1 MRRSRFLLALL
12 TLFPNLG
19 FAEAPKPLLTLDEFF
34 NAVEIHRVQISPDG
48 RAVVIETSR
57 ADWDA
62 DRFRSDLWLYRDE
75 GAGSLVP
82 LTTTGHD
89 HDAQW
94 SPDGKWI
101 AFLSD
106 RGPEEEPAKE
116 SKHGTTEPENV
127 VQVCAISVAGGE
139 AFAVTRSEEE
149 VHAFAWSAH
158 SREIYFAT
166 RTAWSKEQKEAYK
179 KEWKDAVQ
187 FRESERGDV
196 INRIAVADALRC
208 VTASAGAP
216 CDASTAVAQITTTP
230 LRAKQLETS
239 PDGKH
244 IALLTE
250 SRTERWESLEDYAI
264 YLVDAAGGPAKKLVV
279 RPAFLDSL
287 RWAQDSR
294 SIFFHFLN
302 GAVEGPYQD
311 AQPRVYSVDPDSGS
325 IVRWAAMFPGALAG
339 YASLPGGGLLATG
352 RMGTEVQM
360 YLQRSVGGDFV
371 KQAGSPGTYEE
382 ISPAAHSPRLAFVH
396 SSLQEPAEVYLAE
409 SAADLAHARRI
420 TSFNRILA
428 ERALPEGKPYRWTAD
443 DGVTVEGML
452 IYPPGKFDAKHL
464 RTLTLIHGGP
474 GDADGN
480 HFEADWYQWGSLAA
494 AQGWLVFEPNYR
506 GSIGYGDTFAL
517 GIVPQI
523 VSKPGRDIMAGVDAL
538 VKDGIAD
545 PDHLTIG
552 GYSYG
557 GYLTNWL
564 ITQTTRFQAAVTG
577 AGAVEHAVNWGNDDT
592 TLDDAYFLGGKPWEA
607 KQRYNEEAAIW
618 QMNKVKTPTH
628 IVAGAD
634 DTRVYVG
641 ENYLLERALHA
652 QGIPVK
658 LLLFPGEG
666 HPLDK
671 NPWHGKIKVREEL
684 RWLESHQ

>member
-1 MRRSRFLLALL
+1 MRRNRFVLTLL
-12 TLFPNLG
+12 TLLLNLG
-19 FAEAPKPLLTLDEFF
+19 FAGAQKPPLTLDEFF
-34 NAVEIHRVQISPDG
+34 NAVDIHHIQISPDG

-62 DRFRSDLWLYRDE
+62 DRFRSDLWLYRDD
-75 GAGSLVP
+75 GATLLAP

-89 HDAQW
+89 RDAQW

-106 RGPEEEPAKE
+106 RRLAEEPEKDSEHARTE
-116 SKHGTTEPENV
+116 SEKA
-127 VQVCAISVAGGE
+127 VQVYAISVAGGE
-139 AFAVTRSEEE
+139 AFAVTRGEEE
-149 VHAFAWSAH
+149 VHAFAWSAD

-166 RTAWSKEQKEAYK
+166 RTPWSKEQKEAYK

-187 FRESERGDV
+187 FRESERDDV
-196 INRIAVADALRC
+196 ISRIAVADAMHC
-208 VTASAGAP
+208 AMANAGKA
-216 CDASTAVAQITTTP
+216 CDASADVTQITTTP

-239 PDGKH
+239 PDGRR

-250 SRTERWESLEDYAI
+250 SRTERWESLEDFAI
-264 YLVDAAGGPAKKLVV
+264 YLVDPAGGPAKKLVA

-287 RWAQDSR
+287 RWAPDSR
-294 SIFFHFLN
+294 SVFFHFLN

-311 AQPRVYSVDPDSGS
+311 AQPRVYSVDVDSGS
-325 IVRWAAMFPGALAG
+325 IVRWAAMFPGAVAA
-339 YASLPGGGLLATG
+339 YAPLPDGGLLATA
-352 RMGTEVQM
+352 RMGTEVQT
-360 YLQRSVGGDFV
+360 YLQRSVDRDFV
-371 KQAGSPGTYEE
+371 KQSGSPGTYEE
-382 ISPAAHSPRLAFVH
+382 ISTAAHSPRLAFVH
-396 SSLQEPAEVYLAE
+396 SNLQEPAEVYLAE
-409 SAADLAHARRI
+409 GADEIAHARRI
-420 TSFNRILA
+420 TGFNQIFT

-452 IYPPGKFDAKHL
+452 IYPPGKFQAKHL

-494 AQGWLVFEPNYR
+494 SEGWLVFEPNYR
-506 GSIGYGDTFAL
+506 GSIGYGDKFAL
-517 GIVPQI
+517 GIVPEI
-523 VSKPGRDIMAGVDAL
+523 VSKPGRDILTGVDAL

-545 PDHLTIG
+545 PDHLAIG

-564 ITQTTRFQAAVTG
+564 ITQTTRFKAAVTG
-577 AGAVEHAVNWGNDDT
+577 AGAVEHAANWGNDDT

-607 KQRYNEEAAIW
+607 KQRYNDEAAIW

-634 DTRVYVG
+634 DIRVYVG

-652 QGIPVK
+652 QGVPVK
-658 LLLFPGEG
+658 LLIFPGEG

-684 RWLESHQ
+684 KWLESHQ

>member
-1 MRRSRFLLALL
+1 MCRLRFLLILL
-12 TLFPNLG
+12 VSAG
-19 FAEAPKPLLTLDEFF
+19 FAGTQKPLLTLDEFF
-34 NAVEIHRVQISPDG
+34 NAVDIHHVRISPDG

-57 ADWDA
+57 ADWAA
-62 DRFRSDLWLYRDE
+62 DRFRSDLWLYRDD
-75 GAGSLVP
+75 GGGSLVP

-89 HDAQW
+89 RDAQW

-106 RGPEEEPAKE
+106 RGL
-116 SKHGTTEPENV
+116 TDEPEKDAERAKDETDKAM
-127 VQVCAISVAGGE
+127 QVYAIAVAGGE
-139 AFAVTRSEEE
+139 AFPVTRGEEK
-149 VHAFAWSAH
+149 VHAFAWSAD

-166 RTAWSKEQKEAYK
+166 RTPRSKEQKEAYK

-196 INRIAVADALRC
+196 INRIAVADAMHC
-208 VTASAGAP
+208 AMVNTGKA
-216 CDASTAVAQITTTP
+216 CDATTAVTQLTTTP

-239 PDGKH
+239 PDGRR

-250 SRTERWESLEDYAI
+250 SRSERWESAEDFAI
-264 YLVDAAGGPAKKLVV
+264 YLVDSAGGPAKKLVA

-287 RWAQDSR
+287 RWASDGR
-294 SIFFHFLN
+294 HIFFHFLN

-311 AQPRVYSVDPDSGS
+311 AQPRVYSVNAEGAS
-325 IVRWAAMFPGALAG
+325 IARWAAMFPGAVTGEAAL
-339 YASLPGGGLLATG
+339 SDGGLLATG
-352 RMGTEVQM
+352 RMGTEVQT
-360 YLQRSVGGDFV
+360 YVQRSANGDFAR
-371 KQAGSPGTYEE
+371 QSGSPGTYEQ
-382 ISPAAHSPRLAFVH
+382 ISTATHSPRLAFVY
-396 SSLQEPAEVYLAE
+396 SSLQEPAEVYLA
-409 SAADLAHARRI
+409 ATPDDIAHARRI
-420 TSFNRILA
+420 TAFNQILT
-428 ERALPEGKPYRWTAD
+428 ERALAEGKPYRWIAD

-452 IYPPGKFDAKHL
+452 IYPPGKFEAKHL
-464 RTLTLIHGGP
+464 PTLTLIHGGP

-494 AQGWLVFEPNYR
+494 TQGWLVFQPNYR
-506 GSIGYGDTFAL
+506 GSIGYGDKFTL
-517 GIVPQI
+517 GIVPEI
-523 VSKPGRDIMAGVDAL
+523 VSKPGRDILAGVDAL
-538 VKDGIAD
+538 VKAGIAD

-557 GYLTNWL
+557 GYMTNWL
-564 ITQTTRFQAAVTG
+564 ITQTTRFKAAVTG
-577 AGAVEHAVNWGNDDT
+577 AGAVEHAANWGNDDT
-592 TLDDAYFLGGKPWEA
+592 TLDDAYFLGGDPWEA
-607 KQRYNEEAAIW
+607 KQRYNDEAAIW
-618 QMNKVKTPTH
+618 QMNKVRTPTH

-634 DTRVYVG
+634 DIRVYVG

-658 LLLFPGEG
+658 LLIFPGEG

-684 RWLESHQ
+684 KWLESHQ